1 MAAIFILSL
10 AAVICRPMC
19 AEESHLAPLVR
30 LLGESD
36 DIPLQ
41 RDVLAGMREGLR
53 GRRNVPMPENWPA
66 VYARLAKSDDN
77 QVREDA
83 LAMALTFGDPQ
94 AVAALQK
101 TILNRS
107 APAEQRQRALS
118 ALAESRAAELAP
130 LLHGLLDDPAIR
142 SAAIRALAAY
152 PDPQTPRLL
161 LDRYAQLNGD
171 DRQDVIQTLAS
182 RTDFA
187 LGLLDAV
194 GKKRVEAAEISAVT
208 ARQLLA
214 LGSEAVSKRL
224 KEVWGEVRS
233 TGAEKQKQ
241 IARYKGLLTPEF
253 LEDADVAHGRL
264 VYSRT
269 CQKCHR
275 LYGEGGEIGPDLT
288 GSNRANLDY
297 ILENA
302 FDPSAIIPREWRMNT
317 VITADGRVLT
327 GILIEDAP
335 ESIVLQTVNERLSLS
350 REDIDEIAQTPIS
363 MMPEGQFDMLTP
375 QEVRDLVGYLRTTAQ
390 VPLPENVKI
399 NDQPGGASPRFEN
412 QESAKQ
418 RTGR

>member
-1 MAAIFILSL
+1 
-10 AAVICRPMC
+10 
-19 AEESHLAPLVR
+19 
-30 LLGESD
+30 
-36 DIPLQ
+36 
-41 RDVLAGMREGLR
+41 
-53 GRRNVPMPENWPA
+53 
-66 VYARLAKSDDN
+66 
-77 QVREDA
+77 
-83 LAMALTFGDPQ
+83 MALTFGDPQ